1 MKIVI
6 TDGYTLNPGD
16 LSWAD
21 IERMGTVSYFDRTH
35 PDELIPRC
43 ADADIIVT
51 NKTPVNGEAIRSLSN
66 LKMISVTATGFNII
80 NIAAANEKHV
90 IVSNVPGY
98 GTDSVAQHT
107 FALILELSNKSGAH
121 ADKVKAGDWQK
132 SKDWCFTLGPIV
144 ELAGKKIGIVGM
156 GNIGRKVAEIAK
168 VFGMEILYHTRNPKQ
183 EYPGTSLG
191 IEELFSEA
199 DVISLHCPQTPENT
213 GFVNTSLLTKMKTSA
228 WLINTSRGGLIN
240 ENDLAAALQN
250 RTIAAAA
257 LDVLS
262 SEPPSGNN
270 PLTGLDNCLIT
281 PHIAW
286 ISFEARKRI
295 MHQTIK
301 NIRGYIEG
309 NPINVVA
316 GQKA

>member
-1 MKIVI
+1 MNIVI

-16 LSWAD
+16 QSWEE
-21 IERMGTVSYFDRTH
+21 IENLGTVSYFDRTK
-35 PDELIPRC
+35 PDELIGRC
-43 ADADIIVT
+43 KNANIIVT
-51 NKTPVNGEAIRSLSN
+51 NKTPVNGDAIRSLPN

-80 NIAAANEKHV
+80 DVSAANEKHV

-107 FALILELSNKSGAH
+107 FALILELSNKSGIH
-121 ADKVKAGDWQK
+121 AEKVRIGDWQK

-156 GNIGRKVAEIAK
+156 GNIGRKVADIAK
-168 VFGMEILYHTRNPKQ
+168 VFGMEVLYHTRNPKP
-183 EYPGTSLG
+183 EYPGTSCD
-191 IEELFSEA
+191 IEELFAKA

-213 GFVNTSLLTKMKTSA
+213 GFVNAKLLRKMKKSA

-250 RTIAAAA
+250 KTIAYAA

-262 SEPPSGNN
+262 SEPPSTSN
-270 PLTGLDNCLIT
+270 PLTGLHNCLIT

-286 ISFEARKRI
+286 VSFEARERI
-295 MHQTIK
+295 MLQTIK
-301 NIRGYIEG
+301 NIKAFTEG

-316 GQKA
+316 GQ